1 MGDLFTDDNG
11 QPPNKSELKTARLV
25 EGAIPPAVFASEAAD
40 TTRMVDDH
48 LRPILLEETGP
59 GEERH
64 TFIGGSDV
72 AAILG
77 MSKWATPL
85 TVWEKKTGRYVE
97 PPDPATIKR
106 WQRGKRWE
114 QPAFEMLLEVL
125 RDRGHEIIEHA
136 ANRRYRDGEHSFF
149 ACEIDREIILDG
161 EFCNVEIKTVHPF
174 AAKDWGEFE
183 DEDGQL
189 TDRVPNYYGTQ
200 AMWGLGITGIGRC
213 VVGCLIGADVM
224 QPYFVDRDDETIA
237 EMRAT
242 CLKFWN
248 HNIIGDHAPDP
259 IDMAD
264 IARMLYK
271 INGRPAELDDRAYQ
285 ALKDLQRNRKEIKA
299 LEEIQEQLKFII
311 CDSVRRVWGLEEVK
325 PTHDDAELRRNGVKV
340 GTWDRTTKHTVDSKL
355 LEMKYPKIREEVDHE
370 SVFRVIRAQKHL
382 N

>member
-1 MGDLFTDDNG
+1 MGDLFTDDHG
-11 QPPNKSELKTARLV
+11 QPPNNSELKTARLV
-25 EGAIPPAVFASEAAD
+25 DGAIPPAVFASEAAD

-174 AAKDWGEFE
+174 GAKDWGDFE
-183 DEDGQL
+183 DDDGQL
-189 TDRVPNYYGTQ
+189 TDRVPVYYGAQ

-213 VVGCLIGADVM
+213 VVGCLIGADVI
-224 QPYFVDRDDETIA
+224 QPYFIDREEETIA
-237 EMRAT
+237 EMRAA
-242 CLKFWN
+242 CLHFWN
-248 HNIIGDHAPDP
+248 YNIIGDHRPDP
-259 IDMAD
+259 VNMAD
-264 IARMLYK
+264 IAKMMYK
-271 INGRPAELDDRAYQ
+271 INGRPAELDERAYQ
-285 ALKDLQRNRKEIKA
+285 ALIDLKINRKQIKA
-299 LEEIQEQLKFII
+299 YEDIQEELKFII
-311 CDSVRRVWGLEEVK
+311 ADSVRRAWDLDKVNAD
-325 PTHDDAELRRNGVKV
+325 HDDAELRRNGVKV
-340 GTWDRTTKHTVDSKL
+340 GTWNRTTKHGIDGDL
-355 LEMKYPKIREEVDHE
+355 LRIKYPKIRDEVDKE
-370 SVFRVIRAQKHL
+370 SVFRTIRIDKSI
-382 N
+382 